1 MMKEES
7 RIALSLTAPL
17 KYSCQWFC
25 TNTNMLTE
33 LPTSNMISYF
43 SIMNTVKVYTILRL
57 RVAIVNLDRSLLHL
71 RDKTLV
77 MRKEAED

>member
-1 MMKEES
+1 M
-7 RIALSLTAPL
+7 ALSLTAPL
-17 KYSCQWFC
+17 KNLCHWFYTS
-25 TNTNMLTE
+25 TNTHYRTTAGNMNT
-33 LPTSNMISYF
+33 YF